1 MTKNDKFGEAYFT
14 QMVRSLAVQ
23 CKFKDAE
30 KYTMRSTRRT
40 MLTKMVKGG
49 VDNATLIKS
58 GRHKDASTNA
68 LYIEENEEAHVRR
81 GEALQYNP
89 KASSKK
95 KKKKKRK
102 SDRSSSSSSSTA
114 VPAFASMPQFPP
126 VAMPPHIQQAMQQAM
141 AQAAQATMA
150 QFMPNMSIYG
160 NPGMGMF
167 GGNYLQGI
175 MAQGPSAGVPMAAS
189 KHSKSRDDSSD
200 DDSDSNSESS
210 DDDDSIESSSDEDS
224 ASDEEATSSDEEGSD
239 DED

>member
-14 QMVRSLAVQ
+14 QMIRSLAVQ

-95 KKKKKRK
+95 KKKRKK
-102 SDRSSSSSSSTA
+102 DRSSSTSA
-114 VPAFASMPQFPP
+114 VAPAFASMPQFP
-126 VAMPPHIQQAMQQAM
+126 VAMAPHMQQAMQQAM

-150 QFMPNMSIYG
+150 QFMPNMGMFG
-160 NPGMGMF
+160 NPGMGML

-175 MAQGPSAGVPMAAS
+175 MAQGASISVAAS
-189 KHSKSRDDSSD
+189 KRSKSRDDSSD
-200 DDSDSNSESS
+200 SDDDGSSSSESS
-210 DDDDSIESSSDEDS
+210 DDDSNESSSDEDS
-224 ASDEEATSSDEEGSD
+224 ASDGEATSSDEGVSD